1 MSQSSARTH
10 LFIVFADSFIDLS
23 SIRGPQHKFRSIRGL
38 WILAFKLSLLKPFAF
53 LAGKGMHS
61 RLYRNVLNAHYW
73 MHNCVSFSSLY
84 NDTGILG
91 IISSA
96 ESQFAGKS
104 VDVMCQE
111 MLVWN
116 SVPKA
121 LCL

>member
-1 MSQSSARTH
+1 
-10 LFIVFADSFIDLS
+10 
-23 SIRGPQHKFRSIRGL
+23 
-38 WILAFKLSLLKPFAF
+38 
-53 LAGKGMHS
+53 MHS

-73 MHNCVSFSSLY
+73 MQNCVAFSSLY

-111 MLVWN
+111 MLV
-116 SVPKA
+116 SLVVSQGLLFSKP
-121 LCL
+121 CLPPPAFMSRL

>member
-1 MSQSSARTH
+1 
-10 LFIVFADSFIDLS
+10 
-23 SIRGPQHKFRSIRGL
+23 
-38 WILAFKLSLLKPFAF
+38 
-53 LAGKGMHS
+53 MHS

-73 MHNCVSFSSLY
+73 MHNCVAFSSLY

-111 MLVWN
+111 MQVDLVFPYLPP
-116 SVPKA
+116 S
-121 LCL
+121 LCLMRLSFMRRL

>member
-1 MSQSSARTH
+1 
-10 LFIVFADSFIDLS
+10 
-23 SIRGPQHKFRSIRGL
+23 
-38 WILAFKLSLLKPFAF
+38 
-53 LAGKGMHS
+53 MHS

-104 VDVMCQE
+104 VDVTCQE
-111 MLVWN
+111 MLV
-116 SVPKA
+116 SRM
-121 LCL
+121 